1 MEKEK
6 FGCALLTAV
15 TSSTVRSLNLYWER
29 ETKTQTE
36 AFRLGGPA
44 LPFHFSQPKTAA
56 HRTSTTPRRD
66 EALPAPR
73 APSRTLPSCFRSAS
87 AENAMAAASQEA
99 PRL

>member
-1 MEKEK
+1 MRPADSRH
-6 FGCALLTAV
+6 F
-15 TSSTVRSLNLYWER
+15 LYGQVSELVLGAGD
-29 ETKTQTE
+29 KTQTE

-56 HRTSTTPRRD
+56 QRTSTTPRRE